1 MSRSSTPFKVTNPAT
16 GEVEKEYPPLTD
28 AELAEAL
35 DRSERA
41 AVTWRVTPVAQRT
54 QVLRRFAALV
64 EERRDELAAVVSR
77 EMGKR
82 LIDAKGELQ
91 YAIDIPTYYAD
102 HAAQFLE
109 DEPRESPSGGRA
121 VVRKTPVGMVLGVMP
136 WNYPYYQ
143 VVRFAA
149 PNLAAGNVVLVK
161 HAPQCP
167 ESAVLIE
174 HLFAEAGLPD
184 GAYVN
189 LFATHE
195 QVEQVIADPRLRG
208 VSVTGSERAGAAVAS
223 LAGRH
228 LKKVVLELGGSDP
241 YLVMETDD
249 LPGVVH
255 QCVRARLSNA
265 GQSCNA
271 GKRFIV
277 AEHLY
282 DDFLTE
288 FTRAMEGMRPG
299 DPWSDDA
306 AYGPLVSAQARD
318 ELSEQVRDAL
328 DKGAVATTG
337 GQSLDGPG
345 AYYPPTVL
353 TGVSP
358 GMRAYHEEL
367 FGPVA
372 VVHGVPDVDAAVTL
386 ANDSPYGLGAAV
398 FHTDTEVAL
407 EIAERLDTGMV
418 WVNEREGGGAALPF
432 GGTKRS
438 GFGRELGPD
447 GFGEFVNRKLIHVP
461 GR

>member
-1 MSRSSTPFKVTNPAT
+1 MSTFKVTNPAT
-16 GEVEKEYPPLTD
+16 GETEQEYASLTD
-28 AELAEAL
+28 DELAEAL
-35 DRSERA
+35 DRSAAAAVSWRTTPVEERA
-41 AVTWRVTPVAQRT
+41 A
-54 QVLRRFAALV
+54 VLRRFADLV
-64 EERRDELAAVVSR
+64 EERREELAAVVSR

-82 LIDAKGELQ
+82 LVDARGELQ
-91 YAIDIPTYYAD
+91 YAIDIPGYYAD
-102 HAAQFLE
+102 HAAEFLA
-109 DEPRESPSGGRA
+109 DEPRDSPSGGRA
-121 VVRKTPVGMVLGVMP
+121 LVRKSPVGMVLGVMP
-136 WNYPYYQ
+136 WNYPHYQ

-149 PNLAAGNVVLVK
+149 PNLVAGNVVLVK

-167 ESAVLIE
+167 QSALLIE
-174 HLFAEAGLPD
+174 RLFADAGLPH

-195 QVEQVIADPRLRG
+195 QVERVIADPRLRG
-208 VSVTGSERAGAAVAS
+208 VSVTGSERAGAALAS

-241 YLVMETDD
+241 YLVLETDD
-249 LPGVVH
+249 LPGVVV
-255 QCVRARLSNA
+255 QCVKARLSNA

-277 AEHLY
+277 ADHLY
-282 DDFLTE
+282 DDFVSE
-288 FTRAMEGMRPG
+288 FTRAMEGMQPG
-299 DPWSDDA
+299 DPRSADA
-306 AYGPLVSAQARD
+306 SYGPLVSRAAVD
-318 ELSEQVRDAL
+318 ELAAQVDDAI
-328 DKGAVATTG
+328 DKGAVVTTG
-337 GQSLDGPG
+337 GRPLDGPG

-353 TGVSP
+353 TGVTP

-372 VVHGVPDVDAAVTL
+372 VVHRVPDVDAAIEL

-398 FHTDTEVAL
+398 FHADTDTAL
-407 EIAERLDTGMV
+407 QVAERLDTGMV

-461 GR
+461 R